1 MEVSHQESALDSTEE
16 MVIDLMD
23 KLAHV
28 KKQFGFMEYFY
39 AGVVFMKDFVRL
51 KRRIGEEEGG
61 DGVQKMV
68 TELMNAR
75 EWSKK
80 MHLTFQQK
88 SLYFYNEFLGE
99 TGSGQSE
106 LTEEIHQDFDI
117 REGVHYQSDNLHL
130 RKRSHSQLENGINEQ
145 YYESHKRPRLS
156 ELDRV
161 KQESIRKEEEQK
173 LAAEEAKELV
183 IGECKICLDD
193 INMDT
198 VQGIDT
204 CVHLFHKECLQTY
217 LETSIDNNK
226 IPLVCPIGECKEEIP
241 FPIVKEVLSEE
252 YVERFDKFAFKLAI
266 NKNSQRFISCPTP
279 DCEYVVCVEEN
290 DLQINPYFKC
300 LSCQKEYCLECE
312 SQWHNG
318 MSCQDYQTTYGKGKL
333 DFNDKA
339 AIDHAMDNNMRKCP
353 DCKMWCVKESGCDA
367 MVCYCGAGF
376 CYRCGTKYN
385 DAHVCQCQG
394 VQYNRL

>member
-1 MEVSHQESALDSTEE
+1 
-16 MVIDLMD
+16 
-23 KLAHV
+23 
-28 KKQFGFMEYFY
+28 
-39 AGVVFMKDFVRL
+39 
-51 KRRIGEEEGG
+51 
-61 DGVQKMV
+61 
-68 TELMNAR
+68 
-75 EWSKK
+75 
-80 MHLTFQQK
+80 
-88 SLYFYNEFLGE
+88 LGE

-130 RKRSHSQLENGINEQ
+130 RKRSHSQLENWINEQ

-156 ELDRV
+156 ELDKA

-279 DCEYVVCVEEN
+279 DCEYVV
-290 DLQINPYFKC
+290 
-300 LSCQKEYCLECE
+300 
-312 SQWHNG
+312 
-318 MSCQDYQTTYGKGKL
+318 
-333 DFNDKA
+333 
-339 AIDHAMDNNMRKCP
+339 
-353 DCKMWCVKESGCDA
+353 
-367 MVCYCGAGF
+367 
-376 CYRCGTKYN
+376 
-385 DAHVCQCQG
+385 
-394 VQYNRL
+394 